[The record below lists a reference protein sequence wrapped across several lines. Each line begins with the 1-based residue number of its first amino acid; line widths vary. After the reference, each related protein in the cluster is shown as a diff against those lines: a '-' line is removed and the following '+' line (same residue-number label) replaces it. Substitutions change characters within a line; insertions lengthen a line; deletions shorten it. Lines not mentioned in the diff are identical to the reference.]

1 MASEIE
7 QTAILTAATSST
19 DWERNAAIEA
29 IRYNPF
35 AQMIG
40 QSWRG
45 ARILVTTRDEENLEH
60 VVSGIR
66 SHIERASGIRYR
78 RDA

>member
-1 MASEIE
+1 METEKS
-7 QTAILTAATSST
+7 AILTATTKSS

-29 IRYNPF
+29 VRYNPF
-35 AQMIG
+35 VQLIG

-45 ARILVTTRDEENLEH
+45 ARILIRTNDDENLEH

-66 SHIERASGIRYR
+66 SHVERASGIRYR
-78 RDA
+78 RDV